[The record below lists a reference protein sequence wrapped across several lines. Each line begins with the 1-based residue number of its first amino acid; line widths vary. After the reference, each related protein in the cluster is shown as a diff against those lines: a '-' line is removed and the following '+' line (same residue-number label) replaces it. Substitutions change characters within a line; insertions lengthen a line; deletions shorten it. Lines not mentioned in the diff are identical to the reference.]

1 MFLIKETVT
10 QQLQKFYQ
18 RYQNEKDTLRNYS
31 RIWMQIQERINNGV
45 DRKVQITDE
54 SLTKRSIGGIIDRV
68 VRQELR
74 KIVIEQS
81 TLQFQKF

>member
-18 RYQNEKDTLRNYS
+18 RYQNEKETLRNYS

-45 DRKVQITDE
+45 DRKVQITDV

>member
-18 RYQNEKDTLRNYS
+18 RYQNEKETLRNYS

-45 DRKVQITDE
+45 DRTVQITDE

>member
-1 MFLIKETVT
+1 MQEEG
-10 QQLQKFYQ
+10 LQ
-18 RYQNEKDTLRNYS
+18 
-31 RIWMQIQERINNGV
+31 I
-45 DRKVQITDE
+45 RKKIGVQITDV

-81 TLQFQKF
+81 TLQFQQF

>member
-18 RYQNEKDTLRNYS
+18 RYQNEKETLRNYS